1 MSKTH
6 PEDERYKNFYDRT
19 PHGEVP
25 SDERVRLARD
35 GGTDPLDAETEA
47 EAEVGAA
54 APVQPTGRGSL
65 AN

>member
-6 PEDERYKNFYDRT
+6 PEDERYKNLYDRT

-35 GGTDPLDAETEA
+35 GGVDPLDAEA
-47 EAEVGAA
+47 GDA
-54 APVQPTGRGSL
+54 APVELTKPGSPV
-65 AN
+65 N

>member
-6 PEDERYKNFYDRT
+6 PEDERFKNFYDRT

-47 EAEVGAA
+47 GSA
-54 APVQPTGRGSL
+54 APAQTAERGSL